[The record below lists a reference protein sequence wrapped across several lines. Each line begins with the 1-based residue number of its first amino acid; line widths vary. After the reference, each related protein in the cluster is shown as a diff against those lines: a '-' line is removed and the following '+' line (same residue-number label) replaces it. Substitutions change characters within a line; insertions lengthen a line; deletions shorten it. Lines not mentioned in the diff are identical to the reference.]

1 MFFQGK
7 YYMFVETLSQFYRL
21 TIPILPWVHY
31 LQDDQEIGRWFA
43 IATVVIY
50 VLFKVS
56 HQNNRP
62 AMFSTLCYLSLCP
75 KSLFIIC

>member
-1 MFFQGK
+1 MVVVLFQGK

-50 VLFKVS
+50 LLFKVS
-56 HQNNRP
+56 CP
-62 AMFSTLCYLSLCP
+62 PFLFLCFFKLS
-75 KSLFIIC
+75 